1 MKTAGP
7 RSLLQCTRAH
17 AYMFRAHRLQRYSRY
32 TLVVVALAAAA
43 FAAACGGA
51 AGEAV
56 EAQAGPFALTA
67 RLDPDPPQQSGGT
80 LRLEVRD
87 SAGAPVNDADVSVGY
102 FMPAMGTM
110 AEMRGS
116 LDVESESASVYVAT
130 LDFPMTGSWRIDV
143 AVAGEAGRG
152 AVTYRLTVGGK
163 GLRLEDSSGQ
173 GSATAA
179 AASSPRTLPTVTQ
192 QEAATATIRI
202 DAARRQE
209 IGVKTERVARQP
221 LSTTVRAVGRVVYDE
236 TLLSDVSLR
245 IGGWIGRLDA
255 DETGQYVGQGETLFT
270 LYSQDLYAAQQE
282 FLTAVASQRAA
293 AATAAPDRADYL
305 VEAARTRLRLWALS
319 PDQIDQVAA
328 TGQPIEYLPIQS
340 PASGY
345 VVEKNVVRGA
355 AVRPGERLFRIA
367 GIDRVWV
374 EADVYES
381 DLPVIAVGQRAT
393 VTLPYAP
400 GRTFAGEIS
409 FIYPYLEGTTRTARV
424 RVALPNRDMAL
435 KPDMY
440 AEVTIQ
446 RDLGERLTVPEQAVL
461 YAGERSFVFL
471 DLGEG
476 RLRPNEVATGLV
488 TGDRIEILS
497 GLEPGDL
504 IVTSGNFLVA
514 AEARLKLAMEQWR

>member
-1 MKTAGP
+1 MPGS
-7 RSLLQCTRAH
+7 RVHAH
-17 AYMFRAHRLQRYSRY
+17 GFRAGRLRPYRRSV
-32 TLVVVALAAAA
+32 LLAAALAAAA
-43 FAAACGGA
+43 LAAACGGTT
-51 AGEAV
+51 GEAV
-56 EAQAGPFALTA
+56 ETQAGPYALTA

-87 SAGAPVNDADVSVGY
+87 AEGASVNDADVSVGY

-152 AVTYRLTVGGK
+152 AATYRLTVGSK

-173 GSATAA
+173 GAATAA
-179 AASSPRTLPTVTQ
+179 SPRTLPTVTQ

-221 LSTTVRAVGRVVYDE
+221 LSTQVRAVGRVVYDE

-255 DETGQYVGQGETLFT
+255 DEPGQYVGQGETLFT

-305 VEAARTRLRLWALS
+305 VEAARTRLRLWDLS
-319 PDQIDQVAA
+319 PDQIDQIAA
-328 TGQPIEYLPIQS
+328 TGQPIEYLPILS

-374 EADVYES
+374 EAEVYES

-424 RVALPNRDMAL
+424 RVALPNPDMAL

-440 AEVTIQ
+440 ADVTIQ

-488 TGDRIEILS
+488 TGDRIEILA
-497 GLEPGDL
+497 GLEPGDV

>member
-1 MKTAGP
+1 
-7 RSLLQCTRAH
+7 
-17 AYMFRAHRLQRYSRY
+17 
-32 TLVVVALAAAA
+32 
-43 FAAACGGA
+43 
-51 AGEAV
+51 
-56 EAQAGPFALTA
+56 
-67 RLDPDPPQQSGGT
+67 
-80 LRLEVRD
+80 
-87 SAGAPVNDADVSVGY
+87 
-102 FMPAMGTM
+102 
-110 AEMRGS
+110 
-116 LDVESESASVYVAT
+116 
-130 LDFPMTGSWRIDV
+130 
-143 AVAGEAGRG
+143 
-152 AVTYRLTVGGK
+152 
-163 GLRLEDSSGQ
+163 
-173 GSATAA
+173 
-179 AASSPRTLPTVTQ
+179 VTQ

-255 DETGQYVGQGETLFT
+255 DEPGQYVGQGETLFT